1 MLEIHKQ
8 HPQDHLPEWI
18 ETTII
23 LAILLVVVH
32 TVFEELAVIYHWE
45 HMWHVRLAL
54 AALTFDLI
62 FSGEFV
68 ARTIVT
74 ARRGHFKKYML
85 AERGWIDMLTSFPL
99 LLLVSGPTAF
109 FLLTDHE
116 GSGSGM
122 QVLVILKTAKA
133 IRVTR
138 VLRLLRVIKLF
149 GRIQNTNSVMTNR
162 HVATISTIAVVSLV
176 LVLVMSQLVP
186 AMHIG
191 DHNEYVARRKSE
203 VAALVATPGLSEA
216 QVLSIVGRTSPDV
229 IMIRNA
235 KNTIVYE
242 NSEARSELKWTAYP
256 DEALEIGSGYTMAI
270 SFHPADV
277 DHAKLNLIV
286 LVIILSIIGAFMVIY
301 TGIFAHYI
309 GDPVYIMERGLRE
322 WDYNLEVK
330 IPESHASEEVFKLAR
345 VFNDRWLPLKN
356 QVLSFRR
363 ERHEEKSSISVND
376 LF

>member
-23 LAILLVVVH
+23 IAILLVVVH

-54 AALTFDLI
+54 AAFAFDLI
-62 FSGEFV
+62 FSTEFA
-68 ARTIVT
+68 ARTIIT
-74 ARRGHFKKYML
+74 ARRGHFKRYML
-85 AERGWIDMLTSFPL
+85 AERGWIDLLTSVPL
-99 LLLVSGPTAF
+99 LLLVSGPTAY
-109 FLLTDHE
+109 FLLADQE
-116 GSGSGM
+116 GAASGM

-138 VLRLLRVIKLF
+138 VLRLLRVIKIF
-149 GRIQNTNSVMTNR
+149 GRIQNTNSTMTNR
-162 HVATISTIAVVSLV
+162 HVATISTIAVVTLV

-191 DHNEYVARRKSE
+191 DHDAYVSRRQAE
-203 VAALVATPGLSEA
+203 VTALFSTPGLSESEA
-216 QVLSIVGRTSPDV
+216 LAVIGRTAPDI
-229 IMIRNA
+229 IMIRNE
-235 KNTIVYE
+235 KGTIVYE
-242 NSEARSELKWTAYP
+242 NAKARAELKWTAYP
-256 DEALEIGSGYTMAI
+256 DDALDVGSGHTMAI
-270 SFHPADV
+270 SFHPADI
-277 DHAKLNLIV
+277 DHAKLNLII
-286 LVIILSIIGAFMVIY
+286 LVIILGIIGAYMVVY
-301 TGIFAHYI
+301 TGIFARHI
-309 GDPVYIMERGLRE
+309 GDPIYIMERGMRE

-330 IPESHASEEVFKLAR
+330 ISESHSTEEIFKLAR

-356 QVLSFRR
+356 QILSYRR
-363 ERHEEKSSISVND
+363 DRNQEKSSISVND